1 MHKIIQQIKDIIA
14 TGLKEHLPEVLVS
27 DYENDGAVFYMN
39 GKNGAEFDWYVNEKI
54 SDFMVFY
61 DDESK
66 LGAAKL
72 TIYDAG
78 DILMYIYGDKGKSMV
93 QEVKTYLDVTKEEM
107 LDLAV
112 LLKNEGED
120 KDIWDGDIDSINT
133 DREVTD
139 EERQDFVKKADW
151 FDDIKERKNMLPQM
165 CYVSKKI
172 IDEGWKVG
180 YMSRD
185 EAVNEYDSGWAFMV
199 GNESVEYT
207 EDSNNIL
214 LMSIHEITQIDRD
227 VWKYITHPVGTGL
240 VRVSSDEFEVDEE
253 GKEIFFEKRVEE

>member
-1 MHKIIQQIKDIIA
+1 MHKIIKQLKDIIA
-14 TGLKEHLPEVLVS
+14 DNIKEHLPEVSSSEL
-27 DYENDGAVFYMN
+27 EKDGAVFYMN

-61 DDESK
+61 NDENN
-66 LGAAKL
+66 LGAIKL
-72 TIYDAG
+72 TIYDQG
-78 DILMYIYGDKGKSMV
+78 DILLYVYGDNGETMKE
-93 QEVKTYLDVTKEEM
+93 EVNTYIDVTKEEL

-120 KDIWDGDIDSINT
+120 KDIWDGDIDTINT

-139 EERQDFVKKADW
+139 EERQDFAKKADW

-172 IDEGWKVG
+172 VDEGWKVG

-185 EAVNEYDSGWAFMV
+185 EASSYP
-199 GNESVEYT
+199 
-207 EDSNNIL
+207 L
-214 LMSIHEITQIDRD
+214 LEGITLAPTTLTALGIPIKPLIASI
-227 VWKYITHPVGTGL
+227 
-240 VRVSSDEFEVDEE
+240 S
-253 GKEIFFEKRVEE
+253 